1 MRLRLRFGL
10 AAEAAQ
16 WFAGAGLGGAAEVEF
31 DGAHRADFPLFAASA
46 QVVVLFLHGLS
57 FRLPESVGVLV
68 AAAFGVAAAFAE
80 FV

>member
-1 MRLRLRFGL
+1 MRLRFGL

-16 WFAGAGLGGAAEVEF
+16 GLAGAGLGGAAEVEF
-31 DGAHRADFPLFAASA
+31 DGTHRADFPFFADAA

-57 FRLPESVGVLV
+57 FRLPESVSVLV
-68 AAAFGVAAAFAE
+68 AAAFGVAAALAD

>member
-1 MRLRLRFGL
+1 MRLRFGL

-31 DGAHRADFPLFAASA
+31 DGAHRADFPLFFAASA
-46 QVVVLFLHGLS
+46 QVVVLFLNGLS

>member
-1 MRLRLRFGL
+1 MRLRFGL

-16 WFAGAGLGGAAEVEF
+16 GLAGAGLGGAAKVEF
-31 DGAHRADFPLFAASA
+31 DSAHRADFPLFAASA
-46 QVVVLFLHGLS
+46 QVIVLFLHGLS

-68 AAAFGVAAAFAE
+68 AAAFGVAAALAD